1 MDWAFWG
8 TQIKDFILAVAQLVT
23 RDFVPGL
30 ISLVL
35 FVLLA
40 ALLSVM
46 SLIAFRRRMLLSHAA
61 RRIRASGDA
70 SGFQN
75 QLHDIQRDIRRGRGS
90 DGRRLAESFE
100 EFRETLIEPARHGEG
115 HVRNSV
121 RPSTFFNLDDLHMGL
136 NGWRIWPSLFVSIG
150 LLCTFLGLIAA
161 LAQTQA
167 SLEAGGGEQAQMI
180 AALEGLLRTASAKFI
195 MSVTGLFCSI
205 VFTFGYRFWSGQLES
220 SVARLAQDLEKRM
233 DFVSLEALADQQ
245 LVAIKEQTVQQQLL
259 NTQLIAELSK
269 PLERMTATGTEA
281 IGGMVNELGQT
292 LSARIGASLDKVAER
307 IDGAAG
313 KLTELSSSLG
323 ETSERFRVT
332 LERSASSLDTLVE
345 RIEAAALQLAN
356 SAESMNA
363 ASAPILES
371 ARATADQARAMA
383 DSARTLID
391 AAKGAID
398 AERTVV
404 VASAQSIEE
413 LIRNFEARAKAY
425 DGQLEKAFATY
436 VEQVQRTLGELRQHS
451 DGVHDRY
458 ADALQVLQAVIE
470 NARTFVPESEPPQPR
485 LPA

>member
-8 TQIKDFILAVAQLVT
+8 TWVKDGILGAAQIIT
-23 RDFVPGL
+23 WDFVPGL
-30 ISLVL
+30 ISLGLLALLV
-35 FVLLA
+35 VLLGA
-40 ALLSVM
+40 MGILASRRLH
-46 SLIAFRRRMLLSHAA
+46 LIGRATRRVEVA
-61 RRIRASGDA
+61 GDSA
-70 SGFQN
+70 GFQS
-75 QLHDIQRDIRRGRGS
+75 QLHDIQRDIGRGGGR
-90 DGRRLAESFE
+90 DGRHLAESFAE
-100 EFRETLIEPARHGEG
+100 YRETLIEPTRHGEG
-115 HVRNSV
+115 NVRNSV

-136 NGWRIWPSLFVSIG
+136 AGWRMWPGLFVSIG

-167 SLEAGGGEQAQMI
+167 SLEAGGGDQAQMI
-180 AALEGLLRTASAKFI
+180 AALEGLLRTASAKFV

-205 VFTFGYRFWSGQLES
+205 VFSVGYRFLSGKLES
-220 SVARLAQDLEKRM
+220 SVARLAHALEKRM

-245 LVAIKEQTVQQQLL
+245 LAAIKEQTAQQQLL

-269 PLERMTATGTEA
+269 PLERMTATGTQA

-292 LSARIGASLDKVAER
+292 LTARIGASLDKVAER
-307 IDGAAG
+307 IDGAAD
-313 KLTELSSSLG
+313 KLAELSSALG
-323 ETSERFRVT
+323 ETSEQFRAT
-332 LERSASSLDTLVE
+332 LDRSASSLDTLVQ
-345 RIEAAALQLAN
+345 RVEAAARQLA
-356 SAESMNA
+356 AAADSMNA
-363 ASAPILES
+363 ASTPVLES
-371 ARATADQARAMA
+371 ARATAEQARSMA
-383 DSARTLID
+383 DSARSLVD

-404 VASAQSIEE
+404 IASAKSIEE

-470 NARTFVPESEPPQPR
+470 NARTFVPESDPLQGR

>member
-8 TQIKDFILAVAQLVT
+8 TQIKDLILAVAQLIT

-30 ISLVL
+30 ISLAL
-35 FVLLA
+35 IVLLA
-40 ALLSVM
+40 VLLSVM
-46 SLIAFRRRMLLSHAA
+46 SLIAFRRDSLLSHAA
-61 RRIRASGDA
+61 RRIRASGDS

-75 QLHDIQRDIRRGRGS
+75 QLHDIQRDIRGSGGLNGRH
-90 DGRRLAESFE
+90 LAESFQ

-115 HVRNSV
+115 HVRNSL

-136 NGWRIWPSLFVSIG
+136 TGWRIWPSLFVSIG

-167 SLEAGGGEQAQMI
+167 SLEAGGGDQAQMI

-205 VFTFGYRFWSGQLES
+205 VFTFGYRYWSGKLER
-220 SVARLAQDLEKRM
+220 SVAHLAHDLETRM

-245 LVAIKEQTVQQQLL
+245 LVAIKEQTAQQQLL

-281 IGGMVNELGQT
+281 IGDMVNELGQT

-307 IDGAAG
+307 IDGAAD
-313 KLTELSSSLG
+313 KLAELSSSLG
-323 ETSERFRVT
+323 ETSEQFRVT

-363 ASAPILES
+363 ASTPILES

-383 DSARTLID
+383 DGTRNLVD

-413 LIRNFEARAKAY
+413 LIRTFEARAKAY

>member
-8 TQIKDFILAVAQLVT
+8 TWVKDGIFWAAQFIT
-23 RDFVPGL
+23 WDYVPGL
-30 ISLVL
+30 ISLAL
-35 FVLLA
+35 LVLLA
-40 ALLSVM
+40 ILVCAISAIALQ
-46 SLIAFRRRMLLSHAA
+46 RRGLLRKAA
-61 RRIRASGDA
+61 RRVRAAGDA
-70 SGFQN
+70 AGFQS
-75 QLHDIQRDIRRGRGS
+75 QLHDIQRDLQEGGGSAGRH
-90 DGRRLAESFE
+90 LAESFAE
-100 EFRETLIEPARHGEG
+100 YRETLIEPPRHGEG

-121 RPSTFFNLDDLHMGL
+121 RPSAFFNLDDLHMSL
-136 NGWRIWPSLFVSIG
+136 TGWRIWPGLFVSIG

-167 SLEAGGGEQAQMI
+167 SLEAGGGDQGQMI

-205 VFTFGYRFWSGQLES
+205 VFTGVYRCWSAELES
-220 SVARLAQDLEKRM
+220 AAVGLAHDLEKRM

-245 LVAIKEQTVQQQLL
+245 LAAIKEQTTQQQLL

-281 IGGMVNELGQT
+281 IGGMVNELGHT
-292 LSARIGASLDKVAER
+292 LTARIGASLDKVAER
-307 IDGAAG
+307 IDDAAE
-313 KLTELSSSLG
+313 KLMELSSALG
-323 ETSERFRVT
+323 VTSEQFSAT
-332 LERSASSLDTLVE
+332 LGRSASALDILVE
-345 RIEAAALQLAN
+345 RIEAAAGQLAA
-356 SAESMNA
+356 SADSMNA
-363 ASAPILES
+363 ASTPVLES
-371 ARATADQARAMA
+371 ARATADSARAMA
-383 DSARTLID
+383 HSTRSLVD

-458 ADALQVLQAVIE
+458 ADALQVLQGVIE
-470 NARTFVPESEPPQPR
+470 NARTFVPESDQPQGR

>member
-1 MDWAFWG
+1 
-8 TQIKDFILAVAQLVT
+8 
-23 RDFVPGL
+23 
-30 ISLVL
+30 
-35 FVLLA
+35 
-40 ALLSVM
+40 
-46 SLIAFRRRMLLSHAA
+46 
-61 RRIRASGDA
+61 
-70 SGFQN
+70 
-75 QLHDIQRDIRRGRGS
+75 
-90 DGRRLAESFE
+90 
-100 EFRETLIEPARHGEG
+100 
-115 HVRNSV
+115 
-121 RPSTFFNLDDLHMGL
+121 
-136 NGWRIWPSLFVSIG
+136 
-150 LLCTFLGLIAA
+150 
-161 LAQTQA
+161 
-167 SLEAGGGEQAQMI
+167 MI

-205 VFTFGYRFWSGQLES
+205 VFTFGYRYWSGKLER
-220 SVARLAQDLEKRM
+220 SVAHLAHDLETRM

-245 LVAIKEQTVQQQLL
+245 LVAIKEQTAQQQLL

-281 IGGMVNELGQT
+281 IGDMVNELGQT

-307 IDGAAG
+307 IDGAAD
-313 KLTELSSSLG
+313 KLAELSSSLG
-323 ETSERFRVT
+323 ETSEQFRVT

-363 ASAPILES
+363 ASTPILES

-383 DSARTLID
+383 DGTRNLVD

-413 LIRNFEARAKAY
+413 LIRTFEARAKAY